1 MYKLIFILLF
11 LVFPISVFGQNRNDS
26 ADSRE
31 PSRTVF
37 SIEETLSRNRVAL
50 AEKEH
55 RDMIGAAGEM
65 NYLAKTLFKTLQG
78 QCQISSS
85 DDQKKIE
92 KIEKLAKKIRSE
104 QGASGSDLANKPENL
119 IAALDRL
126 QKATKEIE
134 EESHKVNR
142 YSISTVLIQQTNEVL
157 GLIKEIKKFK
167 K

>member
-1 MYKLIFILLF
+1 MYKLKFILLF
-11 LVFPISVFGQNRNDS
+11 LIFPVYIFGQNHNDPL
-26 ADSRE
+26 DSKE

-37 SIEETLSRNRVAL
+37 SLEETLARNRVAL

-55 RDMIGAAGEM
+55 RDMINAASEM
-65 NYLAKTLFKTLQG
+65 NYLAKTLFKALQG
-78 QCQISSS
+78 QCQVSS

-104 QGASGSDLANKPENL
+104 QGASGSDLANKPESL
-119 IAALDRL
+119 FSALDRL

-142 YSISTVLIQQTNEVL
+142 HSISAVLVEQTNEVL
-157 GLIKEIKKFK
+157 GLVKEIKKFK
-167 K
+167 SK